1 MTSLIQPLPGDH
13 DRALVFGLRWASSIS
28 ANPEQEARRIA
39 RQARAAY
46 YTRARAR
53 STVVGMLILDRRDA
67 RPGRK
72 TALYSAAAA
81 FARAHERGTV
91 ALRLALSD
99 APDAPIWVTAAKD
112 GMVLVGAD
120 NLYTAAADAQ
130 RYLDQL
136 RHAHPDLQMFGN
148 RDGDTMPA
156 DGFLRDNLTDS
167 TQLRP
172 AAFTLPD
179 ISTGTWLLLGAIVL
193 LAAWQFASQW
203 HAQRQRDRDDAS
215 RKAEPV
221 DPVAAWQHALAQWEQ
236 SQRMH
241 GMPGLHAMFETA
253 ASIPIAPGRWELTE
267 IDCHPAQC
275 TAAYR
280 RTRLADNPSL
290 RQALDPDIAIQFT
303 ALDAA
308 TIRLPIR
315 WQPDTTGVIAQ
326 MPTQQALQQDL
337 YALWQRLRPALDDLR
352 LGQRTPAV
360 ITAPLAPNSDGS
372 PAPLAFPAHAG
383 LPYPH
388 TQEFVINA
396 PLRSMPY
403 VALPA
408 QSQILQLHIR
418 PFDAREPDLQRSALH
433 ATLKGI
439 LYVQ

>member
-1 MTSLIQPLPGDH
+1 MTSLIQPLPGDN

-53 STVVGMLILDRRDA
+53 STVVGMLILEQRNA

-72 TALYSAAAA
+72 TTLYSAAAA

-112 GMVLVGAD
+112 GMVLVGTD
-120 NLYTAAADAQ
+120 NLYPSAADAQ
-130 RYLDQL
+130 QYLDQL
-136 RHAHPDLQMFGN
+136 RNAHPDLQVFGD
-148 RDGDTMPA
+148 RDGDTPPA
-156 DGFLRDNLTDS
+156 AGFLRDNLTVG
-167 TQLRP
+167 TQLRRTT
-172 AAFTLPD
+172 FTLPD
-179 ISTGTWLLLGAIVL
+179 ISAGAWLLLATITL

-203 HAQRQRDRDDAS
+203 HAQRQRDRDDAI
-215 RKAEPV
+215 RKAETV
-221 DPVAAWQHALAQWEQ
+221 DPVAAWQATLAQWEQ

-253 ASIPIAPGRWELTE
+253 ASVPFAPGRWQLTE

-290 RQALDPDIAIQFT
+290 RQALDKDIAIQFT
-303 ALDAA
+303 GLDAA

-315 WQPDTTGVIAQ
+315 WQPDTTGNIAR
-326 MPTQQALQQDL
+326 MPTPQALQQDL
-337 YALWQRLRPALDDLR
+337 YVHWQGLRPALGDLR
-352 LGQRTPAV
+352 IDPRTPAV
-360 ITAPLAPNSDGS
+360 ITAPLGPNSDGN

-396 PLRSMPY
+396 PLRSIPY

-418 PFDAREPDLQRSALH
+418 PSDTQEPDLQRSALH